1 MEESVSNINVTT
13 IEEDMEWALD
23 ELERERKEI
32 REKVESGEYKVYEG
46 RVYNSNGD
54 CIGKCN
60 I

>member
-1 MEESVSNINVTT
+1 MEESVPNINVTT
-13 IEEDMEWALD
+13 IEEDMEWALA

-32 REKVESGEYKVYEG
+32 RDKVESGEYKVYEG

>member
-32 REKVESGEYKVYEG
+32 RDKVESGEYKVYEG

>member
-1 MEESVSNINVTT
+1 MEESVHNINVTS
-13 IEEDMEWALD
+13 IEEDIEWTLN
-23 ELERERKEI
+23 EIEKERQEI
-32 REKVESGEYKVYEG
+32 RDKLISGEYKVYEG